1 MKLYMVVT
9 VDEYETP
16 IFFSDKVQNLAE
28 YLGVSK
34 STVFSYIK
42 KGFIPNKNMKI
53 IIVEDDD

>member
-1 MKLYMVVT
+1 MVVT
-9 VDEYETP
+9 ADEYETP
-16 IFFSDKVQNLAE
+16 IFFSAKVQNLAE
-28 YLGVSK
+28 YLNVSK